1 MKFFDVALGS
11 VFIGAL
17 LMGAGV
23 LAAICIDEFFDWFEK
38 LFNGL

>member
-1 MKFFDVALGS
+1 MKCFDVAMGS

-38 LFNGL
+38 LFKGL